1 MNLLLNR
8 VQLPLLSIVL
18 SLMLKVKVRMLQ
30 NLSKNDPVIVVGQL
44 INSLQTIVSRNLS
57 AFDSA
62 VVTIG
67 EISCGNTWN
76 VIADKAYIQGTVR
89 SFDEDIRHY
98 IENRM
103 KNIADGLRRVL
114 MWILI

>member
-1 MNLLLNR
+1 
-8 VQLPLLSIVL
+8 
-18 SLMLKVKVRMLQ
+18 MLKVKVRMLQ
-30 NLSKNDPVIVVGQL
+30 NLSKETIQSSCRQL

-89 SFDEDIRHY
+89 SFDEDKRHY

-103 KNIADGLRRVL
+103 KNIADGLSRVL